1 MSRKIAIIAGES
13 SGDLLGGQLVQAMR
27 SQEPNAEFYGVG
39 GEHMTAAGVE
49 LLFSSDVLA
58 VMGVIEIF
66 SKLRQLRAA
75 MKHILQAFKTNP
87 PDLVI
92 LIDFPGFNLR
102 LATRAKKMGLRVFY
116 YVSPQIWAWHYSR
129 IHRIRRD
136 VDHMAVLFP
145 FEKTLYDGEHVPA
158 SFVGHPMTTRVRAT
172 RSASEILAQYALDP
186 KQPIIGLV
194 PGSRHHEIERL
205 LPIMLE
211 CVAQLQKTQP
221 NIQVILPVANSVN
234 PELFNTYDL
243 NGIQLIFADTYNALS
258 VCHAVIATSGTVT
271 LEIALLGIPL
281 VAIYRVNALTA
292 MIGRCFGGLRAME
305 AGKKSFALCNI
316 VAERPLVPEYLQNAL
331 SVERVTTHI
340 NTWLNNPISREKL
353 SQELRALRDTLN
365 IIDPAGTAAAAAWET
380 CRHR

>member
-1 MSRKIAIIAGES
+1 MSHKIAIIAGES
-13 SGDLLGGQLVQAMR
+13 SGDSLGGQLVQAMR
-27 SQEPNAEFYGVG
+27 SQKPNTEFYGVG
-39 GEHMTAAGVE
+39 GEHMAKAGVN

-58 VMGVIEIF
+58 VMGVIEIV
-66 SKLRQLRAA
+66 SKLGQLRAA
-75 MKHILQAFKTNP
+75 MKQILQSFKTNP
-87 PDLVI
+87 PDLLI

-102 LATRAKKMGLRVFY
+102 LATRAKKMGIRVFY

-136 VDHMAVLFP
+136 IDHMAVLFP
-145 FEKTLYDGEHVPA
+145 FEKTLYDRENIPA
-158 SFVGHPMTTRVRAT
+158 SFVGHPMTTRVQPT
-172 RSASEILAQYALDP
+172 QSLSAILNQYNLDP
-186 KQPIIGLV
+186 AQAIIGLV

-211 CVAQLQKTQP
+211 CVAQLRKTQP
-221 NIQVILPVANSVN
+221 NLQVILPVANSVN
-234 PELFNTYDL
+234 PDIFNAYDL

-258 VCHAVIATSGTVT
+258 VCHAVIASSGTVT

-331 SVERVTTHI
+331 HVDRVTAHLE
-340 NTWLNNPISREKL
+340 TWINNPTIRDAL
-353 SQELRALRDTLN
+353 SQELRALHDKLAIR
-365 IIDPAGTAAAAAWET
+365 DPAGTVAAAAWSLCE
-380 CRHR
+380 